1 MTENSNKQTKKRKY
15 FRAKMLRIPPHSF
28 VNKSYYYEEDVWAF
42 SKEGADNKLYKQHKD
57 SYGSHVPQEIVEI
70 AKEDFRGDK
79 VTKMLPDEEKAED
92 KKIEDTDNSD
102 DTISREMIENGFKT
116 GIISIE
122 ESFAGCLGICCRIGD
137 NAFYF
142 AGSEAEVLTKEKYV
156 ETFSMGDTIEMLYNI
171 LKTAESAED
180 NGIYEEE
187 YDYYQAVLVA

>member
-1 MTENSNKQTKKRKY
+1 MTENSKKQTKKRKY
-15 FRAKMLRIPPHSF
+15 FRAKILRIPPHSF

-79 VTKMLPDEEKAED
+79 VTKMLPDKEEAED

-156 ETFSMGDTIEMLYNI
+156 ETFSMEDTIEMLHNI
-171 LKTAESAED
+171 LKTADSAED